1 MKLGSFSNSLY
12 SERTKQ
18 LAALSVNFEQIP
30 LPFEAN
36 ALEPFISQRTVDVH
50 YSKHHA
56 GYLRKLD
63 AALQDERRELDLPEL
78 VCTTS
83 GSLFNL
89 AAQVWNHDFYW
100 QSLSVEAQTPEDSG
114 LSAELVRAFG
124 GIDGF
129 NSTFAQAAAREFGS
143 GWAWLLWD
151 PADEALQISSTT
163 DAVNP
168 MTSGQVPLLTLDV
181 WEHAYYLDY
190 QNRRGDYIQEFLKAH
205 INWRFAE
212 ANWRAALG

>member
-1 MKLGSFSNSLY
+1 M
-12 SERTKQ
+12 
-18 LAALSVNFEQIP
+18 NFTQKP
-30 LPFEAN
+30 LPFAPN
-36 ALEPFISQRTVDVH
+36 ALEPFISQQTVEFH
-50 YSKHHA
+50 YGKHHA

-63 AALQDERRELDLPEL
+63 AALQDERRELSLEEL

-100 QSLSVEAQTPEDSG
+100 QSLTASPQAIEQD
-114 LSAELVRAFG
+114 ELRAAITSAFG
-124 GIDGF
+124 GMDGF
-129 NSTFAQAAAREFGS
+129 NSSFAQAAAREFGS

-151 PADEALQISSTT
+151 PADEALQIASTT

-168 MTSGQVPLLTLDV
+168 MTTGQIPLLTLDV

-190 QNRRGDYIQEFLKAH
+190 QNRRADYIKTFLEAH
-205 INWRFAE
+205 VNWRFVE
-212 ANWRAALG
+212 ENWAAAKA

>member
-1 MKLGSFSNSLY
+1 MDFK
-12 SERTKQ
+12 
-18 LAALSVNFEQIP
+18 QIP
-30 LPFEAN
+30 LPFPAD
-36 ALEPFISQRTVDVH
+36 ALDPFLSQRTVEFH
-50 YSKHHA
+50 YGKHHA

-63 AALQDERRELDLPEL
+63 AALQDERRELSLAEL
-78 VCTTS
+78 VCSTS

-100 QSLSVEAQTPEDSG
+100 QSLSADAQQPEG
-114 LSAELVRAFG
+114 TELRAALDAAFG
-124 GIDGF
+124 GLDGF
-129 NSTFAQAAAREFGS
+129 NSAFAQAAAREFGS

-151 PADEALQISSTT
+151 PADEALQITSTT

-190 QNRRGDYIQEFLKAH
+190 QNRRGDYIEAFLKAH

-212 ANWRAALG
+212 RNWAAAGN

>member
-1 MKLGSFSNSLY
+1 MNFD
-12 SERTKQ
+12 Q
-18 LAALSVNFEQIP
+18 LP
-30 LPFEAN
+30 LPFAPN
-36 ALEPFISQRTVDVH
+36 ALEPFISERTVDVH
-50 YSKHHA
+50 YGKHHA
-56 GYLRKLD
+56 GYLKKLD
-63 AALQDERRELDLPEL
+63 AALQDERRELSLPEL

-100 QSLSVEAQTPEDSG
+100 QSLSAEPQTLADS
-114 LSAELVRAFG
+114 ELAGAIDSAFG
-124 GIDGF
+124 GLDGF
-129 NSTFAQAAAREFGS
+129 NSAFAQAAAREFGS

-168 MTSGQVPLLTLDV
+168 MTSGQIPLLTLDV

-190 QNRRGDYIQEFLKAH
+190 QNRRGDYIQAFLKSH

-212 ANWRAALG
+212 ANWAASRG

>member
-1 MKLGSFSNSLY
+1 M
-12 SERTKQ
+12 
-18 LAALSVNFEQIP
+18 NFEQRP
-30 LPFEAN
+30 LPFAAD
-36 ALEPFISQRTVDVH
+36 ALEPFISAQTVEFH
-50 YSKHHA
+50 YGKHHA

-63 AALQDERRELDLPEL
+63 AALQDDRRNLSLEAL

-83 GSLFNL
+83 GSLYNL

-100 QSLSVEAQTPEDSG
+100 QSLSAAPQTLKHS
-114 LSAELVRAFG
+114 ELLGAITDAFG
-124 GIDGF
+124 GMEGF
-129 NSTFAQAAAREFGS
+129 NSAFAKAAAREFGS

-151 PADEALQISSTT
+151 PADEALQIDSTT

-190 QNRRGDYIQEFLKAH
+190 QNRRGDYIAAFLESH

-212 ANWRAALG
+212 QNWAAAKS

>member
-1 MKLGSFSNSLY
+1 
-12 SERTKQ
+12 
-18 LAALSVNFEQIP
+18 VNFEQLA
-30 LPFEAN
+30 LPFASD
-36 ALEPFISQRTVDVH
+36 ALEPFLSQRTVEVH
-50 YSKHHA
+50 YGKHHA

-63 AALQDERRELDLPEL
+63 AALQDERRELSLPEL
-78 VCTTS
+78 VCSTQ

-100 QSLSVEAQTPEDSG
+100 QSLTVDAQVPED
-114 LSAELVRAFG
+114 ADLVKAMDAAFG
-124 GIDGF
+124 GVEGF
-129 NSTFAQAAAREFGS
+129 HSSFAQAAAKEFGS

-151 PADEALQISSTT
+151 PADEALQITSTT

-168 MTSGQVPLLTLDV
+168 MTSGQIPLLTLDV

-190 QNRRGDYIQEFLKAH
+190 QNRRGDYIQAFLKAH

-212 ANWRAALG
+212 SNWAAAKAKS